1 MQDPR
6 DQDGSVVAVVDDVAL
21 DSERPNASSELR
33 SQASES
39 GRSPRRSNRSKIASL
54 SLSAVAGLAS
64 SAT

>member
-1 MQDPR
+1 M
-6 DQDGSVVAVVDDVAL
+6 AEVDDVAL

-39 GRSPRRSNRSKIASL
+39 RPFAEEVESVDDRIDEPVGRRR
-54 SLSAVAGLAS
+54 VAS